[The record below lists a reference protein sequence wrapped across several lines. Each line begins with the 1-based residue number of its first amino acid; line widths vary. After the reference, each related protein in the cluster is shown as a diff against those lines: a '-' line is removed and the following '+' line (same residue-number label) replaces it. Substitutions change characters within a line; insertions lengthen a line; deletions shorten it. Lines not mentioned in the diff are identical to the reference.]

1 MQSTTGVTI
10 ITHTQEAATRPGRLM
25 WRRSSTGSTRR
36 KASVSITMMA
46 SPSQGLMA
54 AESGGTASPMKIEA
68 AASECAVAAGQTE
81 QGRGQAD
88 KLHVW
93 KNSRLKPLIATSA
106 RAIHI

>member
-1 MQSTTGVTI
+1 MQSTAGVTI
-10 ITHTQEAATRPGRLM
+10 ITQTQEAATRPGRLM

-68 AASECAVAAGQTE
+68 AASSVPWRPARLSKAAG
-81 QGRGQAD
+81 RR
-88 KLHVW
+88 
-93 KNSRLKPLIATSA
+93 KNCMCGKTPGSRP
-106 RAIHI
+106 